1 MGDYLKL
8 FEKHSEYES
17 YSGGG
22 EMLKH
27 NVSYVEE
34 NNEEN
39 YNPYV
44 NDY

>member
-22 EMLKH
+22 GDAETQRIIL
-27 NVSYVEE
+27 
-34 NNEEN
+34 
-39 YNPYV
+39 
-44 NDY
+44 